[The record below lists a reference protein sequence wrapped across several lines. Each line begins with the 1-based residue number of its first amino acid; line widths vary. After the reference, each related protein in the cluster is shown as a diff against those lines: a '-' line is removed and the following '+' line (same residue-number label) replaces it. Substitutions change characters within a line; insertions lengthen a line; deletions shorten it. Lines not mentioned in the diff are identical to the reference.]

1 MRGVIY
7 KYTNLINGKVYIG
20 QTLNEKKRREK
31 WNNLSAPY
39 AGIYIN
45 RARAKYGLSSFSY
58 ETITE
63 VLENDEDILRSLLNT
78 LEAKYI
84 SLYNSTDERFGYNLS
99 SGGGQGRHQIVTEE
113 ARANMSKAQ
122 KGLKKKMSDI
132 GRKNISMAHRT
143 PRPWTWKKVAQYD
156 KDTGKLIKVWNSIS
170 EVINYFGGKGR
181 SSLICAIQR
190 KYRHKYFKGYIWK
203 YY

>member
-1 MRGVIY
+1 M
-7 KYTNLINGKVYIG
+7 
-20 QTLNEKKRREK
+20 
-31 WNNLSAPY
+31 
-39 AGIYIN
+39 
-45 RARAKYGLSSFSY
+45 
-58 ETITE
+58 
-63 VLENDEDILRSLLNT
+63 
-78 LEAKYI
+78 
-84 SLYNSTDERFGYNLS
+84 
-99 SGGGQGRHQIVTEE
+99 VTEE

-122 KGLKKKMSDI
+122 KGLKKKMSDV
-132 GRKNISMAHRT
+132 GRKNISMAHKT